1 MSGSLSQ
8 RRRGTAP
15 LPKEA
20 RPRKGFPKPPSEARV
35 NRTRLAPH
43 RPATKVLLF
52 SSLSPPPLPG
62 RPSQEPLQRGPARSP
77 GQPSG
82 RANRKR
88 KLGSLARAGGWGTAV
103 TAGSRGA
110 EKLEEPSP
118 SSHLEARRFWS
129 VAFRYPGEP
138 VLSLPPPYICESKSF
153 TPRLQSD
160 LRSLLQRSGS
170 LFRSADPAGRPGLV
184 GGLRERT
191 ASVSASPGDP
201 QG

>member
-1 MSGSLSQ
+1 MLTA
-8 RRRGTAP
+8 GTFVRITVTKETRQST
-15 LPKEA
+15 LPEEA
-20 RPRKGFPKPPSEARV
+20 RPRRGFPGPPSEARV

-52 SSLSPPPLPG
+52 SGLSPPPLPG

-88 KLGSLARAGGWGTAV
+88 KLGSPARAGGWGAAV

-110 EKLEEPSP
+110 EKLEPSP

-129 VAFRYPGEP
+129 VAFRCPGEP
-138 VLSLPPPYICESKSF
+138 VLSLPPPYICESEGF
-153 TPRLQSD
+153 APRLQSD
-160 LRSLLQRSGS
+160 LRSLLLRSGS
-170 LFRSADPAGRPGLV
+170 PFRSADPVGWPGLV
-184 GGLRERT
+184 GGLKEL
-191 ASVSASPGDP
+191 
-201 QG
+201 